1 MWSLA
6 PRRVRRR
13 LLAGAAPLLLGVA
26 GGGPTSAAVVG
37 RPALVPEPRVL
48 RVEVPTATHAA
59 QTDVE
64 LLVRANHHWLVRCNR
79 VGHGDQLLPDLHFR
93 PPIENLHLVP

>member
-1 MWSLA
+1 M
-6 PRRVRRR
+6 PRD
-13 LLAGAAPLLLGVA
+13 LLRGAGLVAGLLLGVPRRGA
-26 GGGPTSAAVVG
+26 ATTAVVR